1 MTYNGERET
10 PNCNLPTT
18 DEVRMRSQG
27 HRDSNYNI
35 EHIFNG

>member
-1 MTYNGERET
+1 MGKEK
-10 PNCNLPTT
+10 PVNCNLPKT
-18 DEVRMRSQG
+18 DKEVRMKSQG